1 MGPSL
6 GLLAM
11 VGLVGE
17 DHGLWIE
24 EMGEMLLSPRKRHT
38 YGGGMC
44 RR

>member
-24 EMGEMLLSPRKRHT
+24 EMGEMLLSPGKRHT
-38 YGGGMC
+38 CGGGMC